1 MSFNLQNI
9 TRKNIW
15 DLSPYSS
22 ARDEFTGKAKIYL
35 DANENPYD
43 NGLNRYPDPYQ
54 FLLKSKI
61 ADIKNVKTQQ
71 IIIGNG
77 SDEIIDLLY
86 RAFCEPKVDEVIS
99 LSPTYGMYKVYANIN
114 NVDIKDCWL
123 SSSFEIIEEDLLN
136 MINEK
141 TKMIWFCSPNNPTG
155 NSLNPES
162 IKKVLQNFKGLV
174 IVDEAYID
182 FSASESWIN
191 YLDFY
196 PNLFVMQTL
205 SKAWGLAGLRIGMG
219 FASPQIIALLNKIKP
234 PYNINLLSQQSALA
248 QLEMLEEKN
257 TQVDTILQQRDW
269 LSEELKQL
277 KKVHEVYPS
286 DANFVLVKMDNATDI
301 YNKMV
306 EKSIILR
313 NRSTVK
319 LCLDCIRITIGTPEE
334 NKELLLNLTE
344 LLN

>member
-114 NVDIKDCWL
+114 NVEIKDCWL
-123 SSSFEIIEEDLLN
+123 NNSFEIVEEDLLG
-136 MINEK
+136 MINDK

-182 FSASESWIN
+182 FSASESWVN

-205 SKAWGLAGLRIGMG
+205 SKAWGLAGLRLGMG

-234 PYNINLLSQQSALA
+234 PYNINLLSQQTALE
-248 QLEMLEEKN
+248 QLEFLDQKN
-257 TQVDTILQQRDW
+257 SQVDTILQQRDW

>member
-1 MSFNLQNI
+1 MSFDLEKI

-15 DLSPYSS
+15 NLSPYSS
-22 ARDEFTGKAKIYL
+22 ARDEFTGTASIYL
-35 DANENPYD
+35 DANENPFN
-43 NGLNRYPDPYQ
+43 NGYNRYPDPYQ
-54 FLLKSKI
+54 HELKEKI

-77 SDEIIDLLY
+77 SDEVIDLLY
-86 RAFCEPKVDEVIS
+86 RAFCEPTVDEVIT

-114 NVDIKDCWL
+114 NVELKDCWL
-123 SSSFEIIEEDLLN
+123 SADFEIIEEDLFK
-136 MINEK
+136 MINDN

-155 NSLNPES
+155 NSLNPEI
-162 IKKVLQNFKGLV
+162 IKKVLQNFKGIVV
-174 IVDEAYID
+174 IDEAYID
-182 FSASESWIN
+182 FSSSESWVN

-205 SKAWGLAGLRIGMG
+205 SKAWGLAGLRLGMG

-234 PYNINLLSQQSALA
+234 PYNINLLSQQKALE
-248 QLEMLEEKN
+248 LLDFLDEKN
-257 TQVDTILQQRDW
+257 NQVDIILQQRDW
-269 LSEELKQL
+269 LAQELKQL

-286 DANFVLVKMDNATDI
+286 DANFVLVKMDNATQV
-301 YNKMV
+301 YNQMI
-306 EKSIILR
+306 EKSIVLR

-334 NKELLLNLTE
+334 NKILLSNLADLLN
-344 LLN
+344 

>member
-136 MINEK
+136 MINGK

>member
-22 ARDEFTGKAKIYL
+22 ARDEFTGKASIYL

-54 FLLKSKI
+54 FQLKAKI
-61 ADIKNVKTQQ
+61 ADIKNVKVQQ

-86 RAFCEPKVDEVIS
+86 RAFCEPQVDEVIS

-114 NVDIKDCWL
+114 NVEIKDCWL
-123 SSSFEIIEEDLLN
+123 NSSFEIVEEDLLG

-182 FSASESWIN
+182 FSASESWVN

-205 SKAWGLAGLRIGMG
+205 SKAWGLAGLRLGMG

-234 PYNINLLSQQSALA
+234 PYNINLLSQQTALE
-248 QLEMLEEKN
+248 QLEFLDQKN
-257 TQVDTILQQRDW
+257 SQVDTILQQRDW
-269 LSEELKQL
+269 LSHELKQL
-277 KKVHEVYPS
+277 KKVHEVYPT

-334 NKELLLNLTE
+334 NKELLRNLAE

>member
-22 ARDEFTGKAKIYL
+22 ARDEFTGKASIYL
-35 DANENPYD
+35 DANENPFD

-54 FLLKSKI
+54 MELKEKI
-61 ADIKNVKTQQ
+61 ADIKNVKVPQ

-86 RAFCEPKVDEVIS
+86 RAFCEPQVDEVIS

-114 NVDIKDCWL
+114 NVEIKDCWL
-123 SSSFEIIEEDLLN
+123 NSSFEIVEEDLLG
-136 MINEK
+136 MINDK

-182 FSASESWIN
+182 FSSSESWVN

-205 SKAWGLAGLRIGMG
+205 SKAWGLAGLRLGMG

-234 PYNINLLSQQSALA
+234 PYNINLLSQQTALE
-248 QLEMLEEKN
+248 QLEFLDQKN
-257 TQVDTILQQRDW
+257 AQVDTILQQRDW
-269 LSEELKQL
+269 LSQELKQL
-277 KKVHEVYPS
+277 KKVHEVYPT

-301 YNKMV
+301 YKKMV

-319 LCLDCIRITIGTPEE
+319 LCLDCIRITVGTPEE
-334 NKELLLNLTE
+334 NKELLRNLTE

>member
-136 MINEK
+136 MINGK

-234 PYNINLLSQQSALA
+234 PYNINLLSQQTALE
-248 QLEMLEEKN
+248 QLELLEEKN

>member
-22 ARDEFTGKAKIYL
+22 ARDEFTGKASIYL
-35 DANENPYD
+35 DANENPFD

-54 FLLKSKI
+54 MQLKEKI
-61 ADIKNVKTQQ
+61 ADIKNVKVPQ

-86 RAFCEPKVDEVIS
+86 RAFCEPQVDEVIS

-114 NVDIKDCWL
+114 NVEIKDCWL
-123 SSSFEIIEEDLLN
+123 NSSFEIVEEDLLG
-136 MINEK
+136 MINDK

-182 FSASESWIN
+182 FSSSESWVN

-205 SKAWGLAGLRIGMG
+205 SKAWGLAGLRLGMG

-234 PYNINLLSQQSALA
+234 PYNINLLSQQTALE
-248 QLEMLEEKN
+248 QLEFLDQKN
-257 TQVDTILQQRDW
+257 AQVDTILQQRDW
-269 LSEELKQL
+269 LSQELKQL
-277 KKVHEVYPS
+277 KKVHEVYPT

-319 LCLDCIRITIGTPEE
+319 LCLDCIRITVGTPEE
-334 NKELLLNLTE
+334 NKELLRNLTE

>member
-35 DANENPYD
+35 DANENPYN

-54 FLLKSKI
+54 FQLKSKI
-61 ADIKNVKTQQ
+61 ADIKNVKTNQ

-86 RAFCEPKVDEVIS
+86 RAFCEPQVDEVIS

-114 NVDIKDCWL
+114 NVEIKDCWL

-182 FSASESWIN
+182 FSASESWIS

-205 SKAWGLAGLRIGMG
+205 SKAWGLAGLRLGMG

-234 PYNINLLSQQSALA
+234 PYNINLLSQQSALE
-248 QLEMLEEKN
+248 QLEFLEKKN
-257 TQVDTILQQRDW
+257 VQVDHILQQRDW

>member
-234 PYNINLLSQQSALA
+234 PYNINLLSQQTALE
-248 QLEMLEEKN
+248 QLELLEEKN